1 MSASP
6 PASRPTP
13 PAPTHRHAVLEALL
27 VTFLWSTSWV
37 LIKLGLRAELPS
49 LTFAGLRYCLA
60 FLCLLPWLLI
70 SPQHRAALGTLSY
83 RDWAQLLLYGI
94 VFYALAQGAQF
105 FSLGLLPSATV
116 SLVLNLSPLA
126 VAVLAAALTRER
138 PSGWQ
143 WIGIGLSMGGTCLY
157 FLPLNLG
164 GAKAIGLLAALAGML
179 ANALSSL
186 LGRVIN
192 ARRNLSP
199 LLVTTLSM
207 GLGSWPLLAAG
218 LLWQGSAS
226 LGLVQWAII
235 AWLAVVNTAIAF
247 TLWNHTLQTLSAVES
262 SLMANT
268 MLPQIVLLTW
278 LFLGEGVDLKGV
290 IGLILV
296 TLGVALVQWPL
307 PSRTVKSSFSPPTPD

>member
-105 FSLGLLPSATV
+105 FSLGLLPW
-116 SLVLNLSPLA
+116 LSQSRESPETSKAKAWSRCPSNHLRA
-126 VAVLAAALTRER
+126 WAAL
-138 PSGWQ
+138 
-143 WIGIGLSMGGTCLY
+143 
-157 FLPLNLG
+157 
-164 GAKAIGLLAALAGML
+164 
-179 ANALSSL
+179 
-186 LGRVIN
+186 
-192 ARRNLSP
+192 
-199 LLVTTLSM
+199 
-207 GLGSWPLLAAG
+207 
-218 LLWQGSAS
+218 
-226 LGLVQWAII
+226 
-235 AWLAVVNTAIAF
+235 
-247 TLWNHTLQTLSAVES
+247 
-262 SLMANT
+262 
-268 MLPQIVLLTW
+268 
-278 LFLGEGVDLKGV
+278 
-290 IGLILV
+290 
-296 TLGVALVQWPL
+296 
-307 PSRTVKSSFSPPTPD
+307 